1 MLRIGVR
8 IRLDKSRG
16 VTHLSQPSIL
26 VEMQV
31 SQIEF
36 RVSYALEL

>member
-8 IRLDKSRG
+8 IRLYKSRD
-16 VTHLSQPSIL
+16 VTHLSVPSIL
-26 VEMQV
+26 VEIQV